1 MAQVSG
7 TVVDYIAFVSVSR
20 PLLMLHKLGE
30 HQGAEYN
37 QKANE
42 NRNAVITQKKNA
54 SRCEADQVTR
64 ETGLSLTSS
73 FVGFSQ
79 AHS

>member
-20 PLLMLHKLGE
+20 PFKHILMLHTFGE

-42 NRNAVITQKKNA
+42 NRNAVITQKKNKA
-54 SRCEADQVTR
+54 KTPVGVRQIKSRER
-64 ETGLSLTSS
+64 LTY
-73 FVGFSQ
+73 
-79 AHS
+79 H